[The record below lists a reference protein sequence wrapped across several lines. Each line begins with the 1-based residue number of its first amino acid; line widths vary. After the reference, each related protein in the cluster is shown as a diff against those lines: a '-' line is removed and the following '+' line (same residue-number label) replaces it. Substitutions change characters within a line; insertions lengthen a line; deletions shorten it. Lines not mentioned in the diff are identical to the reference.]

1 LDEANAPL
9 RFWKKMLMF
18 APNSL
23 YGCRPKVLGAVTVS
37 GMTVANTIPDH
48 WTTSTM
54 ESVSSNDAAEP
65 SFLSPR
71 VLFPFLLVSLI
82 WGSTWFVIRDQLNV
96 VPASWSV
103 TYRFAIAGAG
113 MFIIGA
119 VTRLPFR
126 LDRRGML
133 WTALLGVMQ
142 FALNFNFVY
151 EAEHHITSGLVAVI
165 FALLIVPNALLAK
178 YWLGRDIGR
187 PFIIG
192 SIVASIGV
200 ALLMIQEYR
209 AAPVGSTAVIIGFS
223 LTLVSVFCASFSN
236 VVQVLPQIA
245 RFPTIT
251 ILAWSMLW
259 GTVLNATWA
268 WANYGPPILDPRPS
282 YLTGLLYLGI
292 VGSVVTFPLYFRLIR
307 DIGPGKAAYTGVLI
321 PVIAMLLSTVF
332 EGYVWTPLAIGG
344 AVFATAGLVIAM
356 RPR

>member
-1 LDEANAPL
+1 MN
-9 RFWKKMLMF
+9 
-18 APNSL
+18 
-23 YGCRPKVLGAVTVS
+23 
-37 GMTVANTIPDH
+37 
-48 WTTSTM
+48 
-54 ESVSSNDAAEP
+54 SVSSNDAAEP

-71 VLFPFLLVSLI
+71 VFFPFMLVSLI

-119 VTRLPFR
+119 IMRLPFR

-133 WTALLGVMQ
+133 WTAILGVMQ

-178 YWLGRDIGR
+178 WWLGREIGR
-187 PFIIG
+187 PFILG

-200 ALLMIQEYR
+200 ALLMVQEYR
-209 AAPVGSTAVIIGFS
+209 AAPVGSTAVLIGTS
-223 LTLVSVFCASFSN
+223 LTLVAVLSASFSN
-236 VVQVLPQIA
+236 VFQVLPHIA

-251 ILAWSMLW
+251 ILSWSMLW
-259 GTVLNATWA
+259 GTVFNSAWA
-268 WANYGPPILDPRPS
+268 WFNYGPPFLDPRPS
-282 YLTGLLYLGI
+282 YLGGLMYLGI
-292 VGSVVTFPLYFRLIR
+292 VGSVITFPLYFRLIR

-321 PVIAMLLSTVF
+321 PVIAMLLSTLF

-344 AVFATAGLVIAM
+344 ALFATAGLVIAM